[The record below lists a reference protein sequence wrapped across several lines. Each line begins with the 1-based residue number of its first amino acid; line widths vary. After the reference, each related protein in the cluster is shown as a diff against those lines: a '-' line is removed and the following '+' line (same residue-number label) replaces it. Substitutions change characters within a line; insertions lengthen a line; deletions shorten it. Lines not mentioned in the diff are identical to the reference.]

1 MADPFDRYREAL
13 VVEMET
19 LWSLDARAVAAEWE
33 PARRKRVEQLLHAGA
48 AEAAELN
55 YVRVHSGF
63 CRQIT
68 VQTAD
73 LDRLQAVLSSGV

>member
-1 MADPFDRYREAL
+1 MSEPFDPYREAL
-13 VVEMET
+13 VVETTT
-19 LWSLDARAVAAEWE
+19 LWSPEARATVSGWE
-33 PARRKRVEQLLHAGA
+33 PARRQRFERQLHAAA

-55 YVRVHSGF
+55 YVRVHTGF

-73 LDRLQAVLSSGV
+73 LDRLQASLSGGA

>member
-1 MADPFDRYREAL
+1 MSEPFDRYREAL

-19 LWSLDARAVAAEWE
+19 LWSPEARAAVSDWE
-33 PARRKRVEQLLHAGA
+33 PARRQRFERQLHAGA

-55 YVRVHSGF
+55 YVRVHTGF

-73 LDRLQAVLSSGV
+73 LDRLQASLSGGA